1 MSRDA
6 AESWQSLEEGV
17 RDFESRRAK
26 VSRVVASSHAES
38 RAYVTFDRHQLGDFS
53 PYVFVTDDSGES
65 FRSITGG
72 LPETGWVNVLVE
84 HPRNPDLLFIGTEIG
99 LFVTFDRGTHWERMT
114 ANFPTV
120 PVDDLVIHSRDGDL
134 VVGTHGRAIY
144 ILDDVTPLAKH
155 AASGSDVELFPVR
168 EATVYLPWKHESYR
182 AQRQFVG
189 VNPPFGAIITYF
201 VPEAGD
207 DVTVEVTGGAG
218 ESIAELEGAGTRGF
232 HRLVWDLRSR
242 APEELNGEHG
252 PLVSPGRYTVRLRRG
267 DLSRIADVHVSLDP
281 RLDIPAEESRARYE
295 FLTSLN
301 DFRASLARAEA
312 RAAGLWRSSTECSVS
327 FPRERLA
334 RPSRKSRTKPQ
345 VFTRSWAAPV
355 RTSGTRVFRHER
367 AGCSASSAVTAF
379 GRGAS
384 MVPHRCRSGVWHR
397 WKKRLG

>member
-1 MSRDA
+1 MGLVPDDETLSRHDGVGAWGTITTISESSMVPGLIYVGTDDGRIQMSRDA

-144 ILDDVTPLAKH
+144 ILDDVTPLAEH

-189 VNPPFGAIITYF
+189 ENPPFDAIITYF

-252 PLVSPGRYTVRLRRG
+252 PLVSPVVTPCAFEGEISPGSLTCTFLWIHGWTSRR
-267 DLSRIADVHVSLDP
+267 R
-281 RLDIPAEESRARYE
+281 SRAPA
-295 FLTSLN
+295 TS
-301 DFRASLARAEA
+301 S
-312 RAAGLWRSSTECSVS
+312 
-327 FPRERLA
+327 
-334 RPSRKSRTKPQ
+334 
-345 VFTRSWAAPV
+345 
-355 RTSGTRVFRHER
+355 
-367 AGCSASSAVTAF
+367 
-379 GRGAS
+379 
-384 MVPHRCRSGVWHR
+384 
-397 WKKRLG
+397 